1 MRKGTKW
8 RCLAILL
15 SAAVL
20 IGLAASC
27 RQAKTAFQVNGHKV
41 ERAEWI
47 HYMERRRDKVAA
59 HFGGTS
65 RDRAAGG

>member
-27 RQAKTAFQVNGHKV
+27 SQAKTAFQVSGHKV

-47 HYMERRRDKVAA
+47 QIGRASCRERVSW
-59 HFGGTS
+59 TV
-65 RDRAAGG
+65 